1 MDKIDTLQIGK
12 KYVFITTE
20 NKEYKAVYLN
30 KDDKYIYLKNVKYG
44 SKFASLYTF
53 PINSIVRIS

>member
-20 NKEYKAVYLN
+20 NKEYKGIYLN
-30 KDDKYIYLKNVKYG
+30 KDDMYIYIKNVKYG

-53 PINSIVRIS
+53 PINLIVRVS